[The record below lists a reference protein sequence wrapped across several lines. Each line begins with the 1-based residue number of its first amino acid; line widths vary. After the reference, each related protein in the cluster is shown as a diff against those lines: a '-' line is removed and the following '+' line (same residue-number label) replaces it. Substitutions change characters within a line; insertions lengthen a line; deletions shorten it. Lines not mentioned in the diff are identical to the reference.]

1 MRLAPWTIAQ
11 RGPPRVTAAAR
22 ERTDPTG
29 SSSAYQLEVVVPAY
43 NEAPNLEA
51 SVTRLRR
58 YLDESFPFRTLVTIV
73 DNGSTDGTALIAQRL
88 ASTLKGVQALIL
100 ARKGRGYALRT
111 AWSASEADVVAYM
124 DVDLSTSL
132 SGLLPLVGSVLSGHS
147 DLAVGT
153 RLARGS
159 RVVRGPKRELI
170 SRGYSHMVR
179 LALRSRVS
187 DFQCGFKAIRRQRAL
202 QILPLVD
209 DDEWFFDTELIVTA
223 ERLGLRIS
231 ETPVEWT
238 DDPASSVDIVRTA
251 LDDLR
256 GIWRMARRRER
267 GATGTRMPT
276 AADRPTQ
283 ASADQLLSFAGVGV
297 LSTLSYLLLF
307 AAAWSPLG
315 PWLANAVALAFCT
328 LVNTALH
335 RSLAR
340 RSPTDTAGIAG
351 RPAFVTVVA
360 VLYGVSLV
368 ATTGAIA
375 FANVLAGPSLVGDA
389 VAASLACCVAA
400 LVRFSLL
407 RGWAFRPAPPPA
419 LPARATPRPD
429 GDGAHRR
436 PSVSPVG
443 EQAGSRPHA
452 ILGVA
457 SGSTGARPD
466 RSRTRCRPLLRPTA
480 YYLLSRAAVFA
491 TALVATSFI
500 PKLRIVQTM
509 GSAFDGRWYL
519 KIAQSGYPHRLYQE
533 GQGSRWAFFPGFP
546 AAVRALAEVTRL
558 SLPDAAV
565 LAAFVFGLTSA
576 LAIWLAVREVFG
588 ARLADRAVLL
598 YVFCPTAPDPRR
610 PR

>member
-1 MRLAPWTIAQ
+1 M
-11 RGPPRVTAAAR
+11 
-22 ERTDPTG
+22 
-29 SSSAYQLEVVVPAY
+29 VPAY

-88 ASTLKGVQALIL
+88 ASTLNGVRALIL

-179 LALRSRVS
+179 LALRSHVS
-187 DFQCGFKAIRRQRAL
+187 DFQCGFKAIRRERAV
-202 QILPLVD
+202 QILPLVE

-223 ERLGLRIS
+223 ERLGLRIA

-238 DDPASSVDIVRTA
+238 DDPTSSVDIVRTA

-267 GATGTRMPT
+267 TSGTREPA
-276 AADRPTQ
+276 AADGPTQ

-315 PWLANAVALAFCT
+315 PWLANAIALAFCT

-340 RSPTDTAGIAG
+340 RSPGERAGVAG
-351 RPAFVTVVA
+351 RPSFVTVVA

-375 FANVLAGPSLVGDA
+375 VANVLAGPSLVGDA

-407 RGWAFRPAPPPA
+407 RGWAFRP
-419 LPARATPRPD
+419 
-429 GDGAHRR
+429 G
-436 PSVSPVG
+436 
-443 EQAGSRPHA
+443 
-452 ILGVA
+452 
-457 SGSTGARPD
+457 
-466 RSRTRCRPLLRPTA
+466 PT
-480 YYLLSRAAVFA
+480 
-491 TALVATSFI
+491 
-500 PKLRIVQTM
+500 
-509 GSAFDGRWYL
+509 SAFRSARD
-519 KIAQSGYPHRLYQE
+519 
-533 GQGSRWAFFPGFP
+533 P
-546 AAVRALAEVTRL
+546 A
-558 SLPDAAV
+558 
-565 LAAFVFGLTSA
+565 
-576 LAIWLAVREVFG
+576 
-588 ARLADRAVLL
+588 
-598 YVFCPTAPDPRR
+598 PRT
-610 PR
+610 